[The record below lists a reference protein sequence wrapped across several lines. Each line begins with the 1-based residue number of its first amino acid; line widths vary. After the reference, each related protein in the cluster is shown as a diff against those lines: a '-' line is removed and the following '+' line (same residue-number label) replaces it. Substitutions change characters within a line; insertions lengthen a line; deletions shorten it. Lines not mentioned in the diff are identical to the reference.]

1 MEYNIDE
8 LEWKCVE
15 CDATAPPTSYDYMK
29 LLKHQKGHHIQL
41 VNKITAEITAENPK
55 GARAKGIELSG
66 NKHGLELTED
76 GITLPVTWR
85 EKSSGKAW
93 EISANSLFSR

>member
-1 MEYNIDE
+1 MDYNIDE

-15 CDATAPPTSYDYMK
+15 CGVTAPPTSYDYMK

-41 VNKITAEITAENPK
+41 VNKVTGEVIAKNPK

-76 GITLPVTWR
+76 GITLPLT
-85 EKSSGKAW
+85 
-93 EISANSLFSR
+93 